1 MLGTSNFT
9 KSLIMFIFTL
19 LLIAN
24 ILYAFNINAVIGGN
38 LSGIDVNADL
48 SNSYFG
54 ISTFMDNWQSVY
66 DNNSAL
72 NGLSSM
78 LKDIS
83 KLIQNSS
90 WTDMLNYAMPDKN
103 IGTNILTVLVS
114 IANTLFNLVW
124 VFFSAIYLFF
134 FLVYILF
141 VIFSFL
147 SFILTFI
154 SGFAYTQLP
163 NTQFPDVQPL
173 FSYVLNVI

>member
-9 KSLIMFIFTL
+9 KSLIMFLFTL

-24 ILYAFNINAVIGGN
+24 ILYAFNINSVIGGS

-54 ISTFMDNWQSVY
+54 VSTFLDNWQSVY
-66 DNNSAL
+66 SNNSAL
-72 NGLSSM
+72 RGLSEL
-78 LKDIS
+78 LKGIS
-83 KLIQNSS
+83 NAMQKVNLVELVRHNFEGSNSA
-90 WTDMLNYAMPDKN
+90 L
-103 IGTNILTVLVS
+103 NILAALTS
-114 IANTLFNLVW
+114 IVNTLFNIAWILEAL
-124 VFFSAIYLFF
+124 FYTIILAIY
-134 FLVYILF
+134 VIF